1 MKRAKKI
8 LLWFL
13 ILIFI
18 AAASVFAW
26 VWFTDS
32 DKRDPFTVIPD
43 DAIFVIE
50 TNEMTKG
57 WNTLNQSRIWNHLL
71 YNEYF
76 EDINKSA
83 LTLDSIINGNKVLD
97 MLMSDRKLL
106 VSAHLIEKNDYDFLF
121 VVDLKQASKISF
133 IKDYIK
139 EITGLFGY
147 AFAKKDFQKNDVI
160 VLTDNKT
167 KEELYISFV
176 DNILMCS
183 YSEHILQNSILCSI
197 NNYWHD
203 NKSFLL
209 VKNEMNSR
217 QLFNFYFNY
226 DKLNDYINC
235 FVQKED
241 EMLKVLGNTLA
252 YSALN
257 FYFEE
262 ERLSLIG
269 YTNLKDTVQSYLH
282 ALLNVEPGTIRAYE
296 ILSSQTALYLSMSF
310 DDFLDFRDN
319 LECEFAAEDT
329 VNHINYAKNVAKIER
344 LLKINVEEDFFNWI
358 GSEIVFSKMR
368 PAANS
373 REEDMVVA
381 IHARDTLLAKKGLNN
396 IITQIKRRTPVKFE
410 AVDYKNFLI
419 NQLVVKGFFK
429 MFLGNLF
436 NKLETPYFTFIEDYV
451 VFSNSH
457 SALIDVIDHYIKGET
472 LSNNDN
478 FMKFLSDFDEKANI
492 TAFIQM
498 PKLYSHLY
506 YYSNKEKRKGIT
518 KNKEIILSFVNI
530 GLQLQGDGRSF
541 KTTLIAQHDPDAMFN
556 DELEKF
562 ESAAEELFTNEF
574 DSLLFK
580 PDLNTE
586 LLKDGPYKIKYEDSS
601 TIKYEGRIKDGLFDG
616 LWRSYYEN
624 GKIKSA
630 VNYKEGIAEGVAIF
644 YYDNPSSTI
653 KTEIKFVDD
662 KIEGVYREFYENGA
676 RKATLNFKKGVAD
689 GDAEFFYKTG
699 VIKIKGS
706 YKNGEKSGK
715 WRYYTEKGELFDKER
730 LRKRQNK

>member
-13 ILIFI
+13 TLIFI

-43 DAIFVIE
+43 DAIFIIE

-76 EDINKSA
+76 DDINKSA

-133 IKDYIK
+133 IIDYIK
-139 EITGLFGY
+139 EITGVFGY

-183 YSEHILQNSILCSI
+183 YSEHILQKSILCSI

-241 EMLKVLGNTLA
+241 EMLIVLGNNLD
-252 YSALN
+252 YSAIN

-262 ERLSLIG
+262 
-269 YTNLKDTVQSYLH
+269 
-282 ALLNVEPGTIRAYE
+282 
-296 ILSSQTALYLSMSF
+296 
-310 DDFLDFRDN
+310 
-319 LECEFAAEDT
+319 
-329 VNHINYAKNVAKIER
+329 
-344 LLKINVEEDFFNWI
+344 
-358 GSEIVFSKMR
+358 
-368 PAANS
+368 
-373 REEDMVVA
+373 
-381 IHARDTLLAKKGLNN
+381 
-396 IITQIKRRTPVKFE
+396 
-410 AVDYKNFLI
+410 
-419 NQLVVKGFFK
+419 
-429 MFLGNLF
+429 
-436 NKLETPYFTFIEDYV
+436 
-451 VFSNSH
+451 
-457 SALIDVIDHYIKGET
+457 
-472 LSNNDN
+472 
-478 FMKFLSDFDEKANI
+478 
-492 TAFIQM
+492 
-498 PKLYSHLY
+498 
-506 YYSNKEKRKGIT
+506 
-518 KNKEIILSFVNI
+518 
-530 GLQLQGDGRSF
+530 
-541 KTTLIAQHDPDAMFN
+541 
-556 DELEKF
+556 
-562 ESAAEELFTNEF
+562 
-574 DSLLFK
+574 
-580 PDLNTE
+580 
-586 LLKDGPYKIKYEDSS
+586 
-601 TIKYEGRIKDGLFDG
+601 
-616 LWRSYYEN
+616 
-624 GKIKSA
+624 
-630 VNYKEGIAEGVAIF
+630 
-644 YYDNPSSTI
+644 
-653 KTEIKFVDD
+653 
-662 KIEGVYREFYENGA
+662 
-676 RKATLNFKKGVAD
+676 
-689 GDAEFFYKTG
+689 
-699 VIKIKGS
+699 
-706 YKNGEKSGK
+706 
-715 WRYYTEKGELFDKER
+715 
-730 LRKRQNK
+730 